1 MSQFNNRLV
10 TQEIMKKI
18 WPFSFYFLYFAA
30 FASLLPFF
38 VLFYQGLGFN
48 GTQIGLLTGVPPLI
62 TLVGAPFLA
71 GVADST
77 HRHRLI
83 MGSGIAV
90 AIAVMLIMPSMTVFA
105 IVFILIIIF
114 NIFMSPVSPLADS
127 ATLSM
132 LGEERAMYGRIRMGG
147 TIGWGLFAPIAGA
160 VVENYGLR
168 LGFLMFSL
176 IMFLN
181 FFVSQQ
187 FRFGKAEEGKS
198 VNGGIRTLLVNRQW
212 VFFLVLSFLGG
223 VGTFSAV
230 SYLFPY
236 MAELGANESQMGLAL
251 TISTL
256 TELPVFFFGHRLVK
270 RFGPYRLFMIALAL
284 IGVRS
289 LLYAAIDSSTQ
300 IYLVQ
305 AFSGMIFPVMWLA
318 GVSYA
323 DENAPAGL
331 KSTAQGVFGAMTFG
345 FGAAV
350 GGFVGGLLLESM
362 GGRGMFLVLGITILV
377 WLALIEGIKRLLPKE
392 EVTQTI

>member
-1 MSQFNNRLV
+1 
-10 TQEIMKKI
+10 MKKI
-18 WPFSFYFLYFAA
+18 WPFTFYFLYFAA
-30 FASLLPFF
+30 FASLLPYF

-62 TLVGAPFLA
+62 TLFGAPFLS

-77 HRHRLI
+77 RRHRLI
-83 MGSGIAV
+83 MGLGIGV
-90 AIAVMLIMPSMTVFA
+90 AIGVMMIMPSLSAFA
-105 IVFILIIIF
+105 IVFIFIMIF

-127 ATLSM
+127 ATMSM

-187 FRFGKAEEGKS
+187 FRFGRAEEQES
-198 VNGGIRTLLVNRQW
+198 NSGGIRTLLANRQW
-212 VFFLVLSFLGG
+212 VFFLILSFVGG
-223 VGTFSAV
+223 VGTFSVV

-256 TELPVFFFGHRLVK
+256 TELPVFFFGHRLVR
-270 RFGPYRLFMIALAL
+270 RFGSNSLFLIALVL
-284 IGVRS
+284 IGIRS
-289 LLYAAIDSSTQ
+289 LLYAAIDTPFQ
-300 IYLVQ
+300 IYFVQ

-323 DENAPAGL
+323 DENAPPGL

-345 FGAAV
+345 FGSAL
-350 GGFVGGLLLESM
+350 GGFVGGLLLESI
-362 GGRGMFLVLGITILV
+362 GGRGMFFVMGMVILV
-377 WLALIEGIKRLLPKE
+377 GLVIIEGIKRMINGP
-392 EVTQTI
+392 QAA

>member
-1 MSQFNNRLV
+1 
-10 TQEIMKKI
+10 MKKI

-30 FASLLPFF
+30 FASLLPYF

-62 TLVGAPFLA
+62 TLFGAPFLA

-77 HRHRLI
+77 SRHRLI
-83 MGSGIAV
+83 MGLGIIV
-90 AIAVMLIMPSMTVFA
+90 SIGVMLIMPSMKVFV

-114 NIFMSPVSPLADS
+114 NTFMSPISPLADS

-147 TIGWGLFAPIAGA
+147 TIGWGLMAPVAGT

-168 LGFLMFSL
+168 LGFLMFAV
-176 IMFLN
+176 IMLLN
-181 FFVSQQ
+181 FFVSQK
-187 FRFGKAEEGKS
+187 FSFGRTEEHEAKG
-198 VNGGIRTLLVNRQW
+198 GGIRTLLANRQW
-212 VFFLVLSFLGG
+212 VFFLIVSFLGG
-223 VGTFSAV
+223 VGIFTVA

-236 MAELGANESQMGLAL
+236 MAELGANESQMGIAL

-270 RFGPYRLFMIALAL
+270 RFGSYRLFMIALAL

-289 LLYAAIDSSTQ
+289 LLYAAIDSSAQ

-345 FGAAV
+345 FGAAL
-350 GGFVGGLLLESM
+350 GGFVGGLLLESI
-362 GGRGMFLVLGITILV
+362 GGRGMFFVFGITILV

-392 EVTQTI
+392 